1 MRTILLFVVA
11 TVFLASQSA
20 AHAAEKWGLKVGTP
34 ELKSAG
40 PLSFA
45 FDGIVLVGDA
55 KAAAIFAIDTGS
67 AKGDVSK
74 VSVSIDDLAGKIG
87 AVLGT
92 KEITINDMAVNPA
105 SGQIMLSVTAAGK
118 PALVRIDEKG
128 ALSEFSIKNV
138 PTSFVA
144 LTDAPEDKEVARG
157 NRKVNYRDESI
168 TDIAFVNGRVIVAGM
183 SNASSPSSVRELTFP
198 FVAGEV
204 GTSLEIYHA
213 AHGRDEDYATVRA
226 FIPLTIEGE
235 TNVLAGFTCTP
246 LVRFPIKGL
255 ESGKK
260 IKGTTV
266 AELGNRNKPLDMISY
281 EKAGKPYLLMANS
294 ARGVMKIEADGITK
308 APALTEPVKGG
319 GTAGTAFTT
328 IKELEGTVQL
338 DKLSDTHAVVVI
350 QKDGVL
356 NLRTIE
362 LP

>member
-1 MRTILLFVVA
+1 MKMKWTFAMASVL
-11 TVFLASQSA
+11 LASISNAQAS
-20 AHAAEKWGLKVGTP
+20 EKWGLKVGTP
-34 ELKSAG
+34 EIKSAG

-45 FDGIVLVGDA
+45 FEGIVLVGDA
-55 KAAAIFAIDTGS
+55 KAAGIFAIDTGS
-67 AKGDVSK
+67 AKGDASK
-74 VSVSIDDLAGKIG
+74 VSISIDDLAGKIG
-87 AVLGT
+87 AALGV
-92 KEITINDMAVNPA
+92 KEITINDLAVNPA
-105 SGQIMLSVTAAGK
+105 SGQVILSVTAAGK

-128 ALSEFSIKNV
+128 AVNELSLKNV
-138 PTSFVA
+138 PSSYVA
-144 LTDAPEDKEVARG
+144 LTDASEDKEVTKG

-168 TDIAFVNGRVIVAGM
+168 TDIAYVNGKVIVAGM
-183 SNASSPSSVRELTFP
+183 SNSSSPSTVRELTFP

-213 AHGRDEDYATVRA
+213 AHGRSEDYATVRA
-226 FIPLTIEGE
+226 LIPLTIEGE

-260 IKGTTV
+260 LKGTTV

-281 EKAGKPYLLMANS
+281 EKGGKTFLLMANS

-308 APALTEPVKGG
+308 APGLTEPVKGG